1 MRAFDTVAMLALRAL
16 LTIYERQQW
25 SEWKSPKQRSVVC
38 VVQCEKEPPESLKS
52 RKIRVR
58 GL

>member
-25 SEWKSPKQRSVVC
+25 SEWEFTKAAV
-38 VVQCEKEPPESLKS
+38 S
-52 RKIRVR
+52 RLR
-58 GL
+58 GPV